1 MPPLLSRALALRP
14 GPACLRVL
22 LADFWSTAAVPDAAR
37 AAGAP
42 PLPPPVARYL
52 ELAAGRAAATPMA
65 VRLGHRATLNRSLDK
80 DAWWPLHSRQWTA
93 ARAPGFVWAA
103 QVPGALGLSIDVVDA
118 YVRGRGEL
126 GAWLWGLVP
135 LGSARGSEAIARGEL
150 MRWLAEAVQ
159 APWALAACPGLRWR
173 AVDADHADAELAAAG
188 VSATLRFAFGA
199 DGLVRSVEGN
209 RPRKVGRGFVDTS
222 WVGHW
227 SDWQRRGDV
236 LVPTAGEVA
245 WTIAGR
251 RRPYW
256 RGTLTAWEVLHE
268 APLYPQV

>member
-1 MPPLLSRALALRP
+1 MPPLLSRTLALRP
-14 GPACLRVL
+14 GPSCLRVL
-22 LADFWSTAAVPDAAR
+22 LADFWSTAAAPDAPR
-37 AAGAP
+37 TTTP
-42 PLPPPVARYL
+42 QPLPPPVSRYL
-52 ELAAGRAAATPMA
+52 RLSTGQATAVPTA
-65 VRLGHRATLNRSLDK
+65 VRLGHRATLNRSLVK
-80 DAWWPLHSRQWTA
+80 DAWWSLDSCQWMA

-103 QVPGALGLSIDVVDA
+103 RVHGAPGLSIDVVDA

-135 LGSARGSEAIARGEL
+135 VGSVRGSQAIARGEL

-159 APWALAACPGLRWR
+159 VPWALAACPGLRWR

-188 VSATLRFAFGA
+188 VSVTLRFAFDA

-209 RPRKVGRGFVDTS
+209 RPRRVGRGFVDTP
-222 WVGHW
+222 WIGHW
-227 SDWQRRGDV
+227 SDWQRRGEV

-251 RRPYW
+251 PRAYW
-256 RGTLTAWEVLHE
+256 RGTLAAWEELDE
-268 APLYPQV
+268 PPRGPCG